1 MGQKT
6 HPLGFRLGVTQN
18 HRSIWFGNS
27 KNYASY
33 LLEDCFLREFIQ
45 KEFSEAGIVKIGI
58 SRKLEQIRVEIYAAR
73 PGIFLG
79 TTKNPANQANNQSTS
94 TSSTNPLERLRERLE
109 AKLTS
114 FRQRSIRRSTYPI
127 DMKTVTLTNTA
138 KKVQLS
144 IQVNEVTHPDLEATF
159 LADLVVEQLE
169 KRVPFRRAMKQAIQ
183 RAQRANAQGIKI
195 EVSGRL
201 NGAEI
206 ARTEWIREGRV
217 PLQTLRADIDY
228 SYKTAQT
235 IYGILGVKVWVFC
248 GEVGSKGKDE
258 IPSNPR

>member
-6 HPLGFRLGVTQN
+6 HPLGFRLGVTQE
-18 HRSIWFGNS
+18 HQSTWFSNPKTYS
-27 KNYASY
+27 NYV
-33 LLEDCFLREFIQ
+33 LEDSFLRNLIQ

-58 SRKLEQIRVEIYAAR
+58 SRKLEQIRIEIDAAR

-79 TTKNPANQANNQSTS
+79 AAKNNTEKTPLEALREKLERKLTAFRNKATRRSMYTVNCKTGNTTKRNT
-94 TSSTNPLERLRERLE
+94 
-109 AKLTS
+109 KL
-114 FRQRSIRRSTYPI
+114 
-127 DMKTVTLTNTA
+127 
-138 KKVQLS
+138 QLS
-144 IQVNEVTHPDLEATF
+144 IQVNEIEQPDLQATF
-159 LADLVVEQLE
+159 LADLVTEQLE
-169 KRVPFRRAMKQAIQ
+169 KRIPFRRAMKQVVQ

-235 IYGILGVKVWVFC
+235 IYGILGVKVWVF
-248 GEVGSKGKDE
+248 
-258 IPSNPR
+258 RA

>member
-6 HPLGFRLGVTQN
+6 HPLGFRLGVTQTQ
-18 HRSIWFGNS
+18 RSTWFGDS
-27 KNYASY
+27 KNYSSY
-33 LLEDCFLREFIQ
+33 LLEDSFIRNFLQ
-45 KEFSEAGIVKIGI
+45 KEFSEAGIVKVCIY
-58 SRKLEQIRVEIYAAR
+58 RKLEQTRVEVYAVR
-73 PGIFLG
+73 PGVFLG
-79 TTKNPANQANNQSTS
+79 SNQSS
-94 TSSTNPLERLRERLE
+94 LEALRTRLE

-114 FRQRSIRRSTYPI
+114 YRQRSPRRSDYAMDPA
-127 DMKTVTLTNTA
+127 KTSMGKL
-138 KKVQLS
+138 QLS
-144 IQVNEVTHPDLEATF
+144 IQINEVTAPDLEANF
-159 LADLVVEQLE
+159 LADVVVEQLQ

-183 RAQRANAQGIKI
+183 RAQRADAKGVKI

-235 IYGILGVKVWVFC
+235 LYGILGVKVWVSR
-248 GEVGSKGKDE
+248 G
-258 IPSNPR
+258 